1 MKRKICY
8 LFIGVALC
16 MITPMEGI
24 VQNVDSK
31 TERRMLRT
39 GNEDYEKEKYTEA
52 EVNYR
57 RALDA
62 DPSSKMAAYN
72 IGNALFRQ
80 GKYDEAARQYGDLTD
95 KERPDDGKVE
105 SAGNWYNLGNSLYM
119 QGKYAESIEAYKN
132 SLRRNPD
139 DHEARYNLRMAQLKL
154 QQQQQQQQQQQ
165 NQDNQQQNQN
175 NQQQNQQNQNNQQN
189 RDNDKDKEKQQNSP
203 QEQQNQN
210 PQNSG
215 RQEDRPADNGQPQP
229 GEMSRENAQQILD
242 AMQQDEKATQEKV
255 QKALLEQRKKRKTD
269 KEW

>member
-8 LFIGVALC
+8 LFIGAALC

-24 VQNVDSK
+24 AQNVDSK

-119 QGKYAESIEAYKN
+119 QGKYAESIEAYKT

-154 QQQQQQQQQQQ
+154 QQQQQQQQ

-175 NQQQNQQNQNNQQN
+175 NQQQQQNQQNQNNQQN